1 MTHFSPQYIGY
12 IASSAWRVRRQ
23 RAIER
28 AGGKCQVCGD
38 RRFLQVHHNDYG
50 RLGHEADEDLT
61 VLCWYCHAVATWA
74 IRLRRWWRRLS
85 IGERSLTLLCAAFGV
100 PLAVYALV
108 GWLVS
113 FLW

>member
-74 IRLRRWWRRLS
+74 IRLRRWWRRKSAGGRVFAVFS
-85 IGERSLTLLCAAFGV
+85 ITVGLPMLLYYWAAWLFSL
-100 PLAVYALV
+100 
-108 GWLVS
+108 
-113 FLW
+113 